1 MIRVVRLGFGVF
13 PIAVNLWNTQRHR
26 SRVTTKSNEVYIVEL
41 RLHAC
46 VADCV
51 LHNHRLCELPFVGS
65 LVHVVS
71 SRLHHIVGS
80 FIGAFKEHNRR
91 RVSILENV
99 DLQCAVSMACFRK
112 SILVDSVLA
121 GAVAG
126 YFIELNEIKLDMVA
140 IYSAKVICEQMVSSQ
155 DLAPKS

>member
-1 MIRVVRLGFGVF
+1 M
-13 PIAVNLWNTQRHR
+13 
-26 SRVTTKSNEVYIVEL
+26 
-41 RLHAC
+41 
-46 VADCV
+46 
-51 LHNHRLCELPFVGS
+51 GS